1 METSITKAFKKA
13 KIKITLKTNY
23 KKVMAKKVVYIKIN
37 KKTYKAKT
45 NKKGVA
51 AFKLKLPKVK
61 KTYKY
66 TVTFKATRQTIRKP
80 SRENW
85 LLNNI

>member
-51 AFKLKLPKVK
+51 VLNLNCLKSKRP
-61 KTYKY
+61 TS
-66 TVTFKATRQTIRKP
+66 TQ
-80 SRENW
+80 
-85 LLNNI
+85 